1 MSGAPLGLGHK
12 RDQWRDQS
20 SGVHQAHNSNDR
32 HRAAPESTHPDAQRR
47 PKGGESVPDRVIA
60 SMRANPPVRRGPS
73 CTAGAAIRTLTDEDQ
88 RAIYGA
94 ADEIAARN
102 SALTWKDLAR
112 LVHDETGLDVNW
124 ERMSRHCRRE
134 CACRR

>member
-1 MSGAPLGLGHK
+1 MPKLPTATGAQLHQPPECDAGNQRTQAHDGAPREARVSLT
-12 RDQWRDQS
+12 D
-20 SGVHQAHNSNDR
+20 
-32 HRAAPESTHPDAQRR
+32 
-47 PKGGESVPDRVIA
+47 VIA
-60 SMRANPPVRRGPS
+60 SMRANPPVRRGPA